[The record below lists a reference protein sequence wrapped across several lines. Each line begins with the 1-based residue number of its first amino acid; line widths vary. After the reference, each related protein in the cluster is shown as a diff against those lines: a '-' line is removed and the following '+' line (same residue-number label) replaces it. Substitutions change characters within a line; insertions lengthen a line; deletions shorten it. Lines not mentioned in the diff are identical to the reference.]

1 MDSIASLTLV
11 FAMISA
17 AVVTAYRFH
26 TSAIPFLILLGILT
40 GPYAPHGSWYDL
52 RLVEGGGITDL
63 LGRLG
68 VLLLLF
74 YMGLEFSASRIV
86 KKGRAFLLS
95 GVLYVALN
103 FARGIILGWFL
114 FRSWPEALAV
124 AGITAV
130 SSSAVVSRLL
140 VELRRTANPET
151 EFILGILV
159 LEDTFIA
166 VYLSLLSGFLL
177 GRGGSLL
184 GGALGGLAAACF
196 IFGLLFLGKRLG
208 SLFERLL
215 NIRSG
220 EPFLVLSFTLL
231 LAMSYTAE
239 RIHVSEAV
247 GALLM
252 GLVLAETSH
261 VKRLVQA
268 IAPLRDLFGAVFFF
282 SFGMGVD
289 YRAFWPVAGMAAV
302 AAAVTLAG
310 NTLAGWLSAYLCG
323 YRGRAAV
330 NVAFTVMA
338 RGEFAVI
345 VSGLAAAAGL
355 SEALQPLAASYIL
368 ILAVISPVLAKRS
381 GKIYD
386 LLAKTFLH
394 PKAARRGD
402 TASLKRQ
409 SP

>member
-1 MDSIASLTLV
+1 MDSIAGLALV

-17 AVVTAYRFH
+17 AVLAAYRLH
-26 TSAIPFLILLGILT
+26 TSAIPFLIILGMLT
-40 GPYAPHGSWYDL
+40 GPCAPHGPWWDL
-52 RLVEGGGITDL
+52 RLVEGGAITDL

-74 YMGLEFSASRIV
+74 YMGLEFSASRIL

-103 FARGIILGWFL
+103 FARGIGLGWFL

-124 AGITAV
+124 AGITAI

-140 VELRRTANPET
+140 VELRRTAHPET

-159 LEDTFIA
+159 IEDAFIA

-177 GRGGSLL
+177 GRNGSLL
-184 GGALGGLAAACF
+184 GGVLGGLAAAGF
-196 IFGLLFLGKRLG
+196 IFGLLFLGRRLG

-268 IAPLRDLFGAVFFF
+268 VAPLRDLFGAVFFF
-282 SFGMGVD
+282 SFGMSVD
-289 YRAFWPVAGMAAV
+289 YRAFWPVAGMAA
-302 AAAVTLAG
+302 AAAAATLAG
-310 NTLAGWLSAYLCG
+310 NVLAGWLCAHLCG
-323 YRGRAAV
+323 YRGRAAA

-355 SEALQPLAASYIL
+355 SGVLQPLAASYIL
-368 ILAVISPVLAKRS
+368 ILAVVSPVLAKRS
-381 GKIYD
+381 GRIYD
-386 LLAKTFLH
+386 LLAKAFLR
-394 PKAARRGD
+394 PKEFKKGRSAQNGKF
-402 TASLKRQ
+402 L
-409 SP
+409 